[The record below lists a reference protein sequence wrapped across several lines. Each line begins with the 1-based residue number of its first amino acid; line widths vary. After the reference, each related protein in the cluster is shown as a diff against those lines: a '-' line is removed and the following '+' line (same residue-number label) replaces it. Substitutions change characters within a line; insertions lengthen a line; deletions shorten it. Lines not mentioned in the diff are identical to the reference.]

1 MNDLRDLV
9 IAVDGYSVDKTGFEI
24 TSAYKESG
32 ESGDFWSLSV
42 KAYKKEGENYTS
54 ESDVSMLTLVDR
66 IESKYGKYAYKWAV
80 VKVQELTT
88 GSFELT
94 VKKVTDEKEDSS
106 DEEEHVEDEK

>member
-1 MNDLRDLV
+1 MNDLKDLV
-9 IAVDGYSVDKTGFEI
+9 IALDGYSVDKTGFEI

-54 ESDVSMLTLVDR
+54 ESNVSMLTLVDR
-66 IESKYGKYAYKWAV
+66 IESKYGKYDYKWAV